1 MNNDLPI
8 VIFGNNHF
16 ASLVAYYLAQDTRRQ
31 VAGFTVDRAY
41 LSNSHHEGLP
51 VVPFEELESFYPPKD
66 YELLISV
73 GFLSI
78 NRIRRERFILAKK
91 RGYRFANY
99 ISSRASVWPD
109 LKIGENCMIFEHTTI
124 QPFVSIGD
132 NVIIRCG
139 ASIGHHNTIAS
150 HSFIASQANF
160 GGNINL
166 GEQVFVGLGSVLKNG
181 LTIAPRTLIGAGA
194 IMVAN
199 SESDKVYVGN
209 PARCLTNVSS
219 SEVTY

>member
-1 MNNDLPI
+1 MNKDLPVI
-8 VIFGNNHF
+8 IFGNNKF
-16 ASLVAYYLAQDTRRQ
+16 ASLAAYYLAKDTRRR

-41 LSNSHHEGLP
+41 LCNSHHEGLP

-73 GFLSI
+73 GFSAI
-78 NRIRRERFILAKK
+78 NRIRRERFIQSKK

-99 ISSRASVWPD
+99 ISSRASIWPD
-109 LKIGENCMIFEHTTI
+109 LQIGENCMIFEHSI
-124 QPFVSIGD
+124 VQPFVSIGD

-150 HSFIASQANF
+150 HSFIASQANL

-166 GEQVFVGLGSVLKNG
+166 GEQVFIGLGAVLKDG
-181 LTIAPRTLIGAGA
+181 ITIAPRTLVGAGSVL
-194 IMVAN
+194 ISN
-199 SESDKVYVGN
+199 TESDKVYVGN
-209 PARCLTNVSS
+209 PARYLINSSS
-219 SEVTY
+219 SEAS